1 MKNLIFLVVL
11 FFSIATFGAKKYR
24 FVEIETNVGTIKVKL
39 YTNTPKH
46 SEQFLKLAKKDHYDG
61 LLFHRVIKDFMI
73 QGGASDSK
81 GATAGKIVGG
91 SDLDYTIESEF
102 MPENRHIKGAL
113 AAARQ
118 GDNINPEKRSS
129 AEQFYFVQG
138 ETYTDVQLNQ
148 LEKQKLGAAKNKLGG
163 QLYKSY
169 QQEHTAYV
177 KSGQGAKAD
186 SLISL
191 ITTKIEEKF
200 THSNP
205 YKFTP
210 EVRELYKSVGGT
222 PFLDGDYTV
231 FGEIV
236 EGMDVLDKIAKVQTD
251 KNDRPLE
258 DVVILSTKFK
268 RK

>member
-1 MKNLIFLVVL
+1 MKNLFFLVLL
-11 FFSIATFGAKKYR
+11 FFSISTFGAKKYR
-24 FVEIETNVGTIKVKL
+24 LVEIETNVGTFKVKL

-46 SEQFLKLAKKDHYDG
+46 SEQFLALAKKEHYNG
-61 LLFHRVIKDFMI
+61 VLFHRIIENFMI

-81 GATAGKIVGG
+81 GALAGKMLGD
-91 SDLDYTIESEF
+91 SDLGYTIESEF
-102 MPENRHIKGAL
+102 LPENCHIKGAL

-118 GDNINPEKRSS
+118 GDGVNPEKRSS
-129 AEQFYFVQG
+129 AEQFYIVQG
-138 ETYTDVQLNQ
+138 ETYTDTQLDQ
-148 LEKQKLGAAKNKLGG
+148 IEKQKLAVAKNKLGE

-169 QQEHTAYV
+169 KQEHMNYV
-177 KSGQGAKAD
+177 QRGQKVKID
-186 SLISL
+186 SLVNL
-191 ITTKIEEKF
+191 INQKIEEKF
-200 THSNP
+200 TSSNP

-236 EGMDVLDKIAKVQTD
+236 EGMDILEKIAKVQTD

-258 DVVILSTKFK
+258 DIIILSTKLK